1 MDDKR
6 KNQKFYEEFWEDYQ
20 YQEKYAFYVAVQDR
34 LPAIKN
40 VWPDFENPEKVLDF
54 GCGNG
59 VLTYLLKCSGFG
71 KTILGVDISKKGI
84 ENAQK
89 FFSKNGLSFKSL
101 DEFWLK
107 NQERFNVIVSS
118 HVFEHINYPDETL
131 KKIQNLSDWFII
143 EVPLENAFWPNF
155 SSIIRRKLRVD
166 NPLGHVNFWSKNSF
180 RYFLENNDFL
190 VVKDFQY
197 ASAPF
202 SKYSKWIKCLFQRLI
217 LKIFGIN
224 IYGYLMA
231 THYIVLIRKQN

>member
-1 MDDKR
+1 MDDNK
-6 KNQKFYEEFWEDYQ
+6 KQKQFYEKFWEDYK
-20 YQEKYAFYVAVQDR
+20 YQEQYAFYVAVQDR

-40 VWPDFENPEKVLDF
+40 VWSGLEKPDKVLDF

-59 VLTYLLKCSGFG
+59 VLTYLLKCNGFG
-71 KTILGVDISKKGI
+71 KNILGVDISRKGI
-84 ENAQK
+84 QNAQN
-89 FFSKNGLSFKSL
+89 FFSKSGLSFKPL

-107 NQERFNVIVSS
+107 NKERFNVILSS
-118 HVFEHINYPDETL
+118 HVFEHINNPDETL

-143 EVPLENAFWPNF
+143 EVPLENAFWPNLI
-155 SSIIRRKLRVD
+155 STIRRKPRVN

-180 RYFLENNDFL
+180 QHFIENNNYL
-190 VVKDFQY
+190 VVKDYQY

-202 SKYSKWIKCLFQRLI
+202 SKYSHWVKCLFQRFI